1 MIGKLLWSESMKPIK
16 IIGAKQNNLKD
27 ITVEIPKHKLT
38 VFTGRSGSGKSSLVF
53 NTIAAESERL
63 LNETYSTYIQNQL
76 QHYDKPIVDRIEN
89 LPVSMVIGQDRIGGN
104 SRSTV
109 GTISDIYSGVRLL
122 WSRIGT
128 PFVGYSMDF
137 SFNNT
142 NGMCKTCDGLGYI
155 EDIDLNEL
163 LHFDRSLNE
172 DAINF
177 PSFSPDSWRGKR
189 YLYSGLFDNNKKL
202 KDYTKEE
209 LDTFLYQ
216 EPIKLKNPPS
226 NWPKT
231 AKFEG
236 LIYRF
241 RRSFLINDTYE
252 KKKFI
257 KDVNRIVTEQVC
269 PDCHGKRLNDKI
281 LSCKINDLNI
291 AEFCDLTIDDEIQF
305 LKEIKDDKAKYIIEP
320 LVKQLEAL
328 KRIGLGYLTLSRET
342 TTLSG
347 GESQRIKLIRH
358 LNSPL
363 TDLVYIIDEP
373 SVGLHPEDIE
383 NINQIMLSI
392 RDKGNTVLVVE
403 HDPDVIK
410 IADYCVDIG
419 PGSGNHGG
427 EIIFTGKYNAL
438 LKADTPTG
446 QALSRVHQFKPNV
459 RTASDFINIEH
470 ITKNNLKDVSTR
482 IPKGVLTA
490 ITGVA
495 GSGKSTLVQTGLR
508 NRADTIYIDQKPVHA
523 TNRSN
528 LLTYLNLFDDIRN
541 YYSKATGLKKGMF
554 SYNSEGACPNCNG
567 KGVIKTE
574 LAFMS
579 DFVQVCDEC
588 HGDRYRE
595 EVRSAK
601 VNGYS
606 IVDLL
611 NLSVDE
617 AIGVIPIDN
626 VNKVLKSVVRTGLG
640 YMTLG
645 QSLDT
650 LSGGESQRVK
660 LSRYINESVKNHL
673 FIFDEPTTGL
683 HEEDID
689 TLKLVFDYLIDQGN
703 TVIIIEHNLTM
714 MTYADWI
721 VDIGPYAGFA
731 GGKVLYSGLPKGILQ
746 VEGSLTGK
754 HLSRYIK

>member
-1 MIGKLLWSESMKPIK
+1 MKPIK

-27 ITVEIPKHKLT
+27 ISLEIPKHQLT

-76 QHYDKPIVDRIEN
+76 NHYDKPVVDRIEN

-122 WSRIGT
+122 WSRIGQ

-142 NGMCKTCDGLGYI
+142 NGMCKTCDGLGYV

-172 DAINF
+172 DAIKF
-177 PSFSPDSWRGKR
+177 PSFAPDTWRGKR
-189 YLYSGLFDNNKKL
+189 YLNTGLFDNDKKL
-202 KDYTKEE
+202 KDYSKAEM
-209 LDTFLYQ
+209 DTFLYQ

-231 AKFEG
+231 AKYEG

-257 KDVNRIVTEQVC
+257 KDVNRIVTKQVC
-269 PDCHGKRLNDKI
+269 PDCHGQRLNDKI
-281 LSCKINDLNI
+281 LSCKIDGLNI
-291 AEFCDLTIDDEIQF
+291 AEFCNLTVDDEIKF
-305 LKEIKDDKAKYIIEP
+305 LNKINDDKAQYIIEP

-419 PGSGNHGG
+419 PGSGKHGG
-427 EIIFTGKYNAL
+427 EIIFTGKYQEL
-438 LKADTPTG
+438 LKGNSPTG
-446 QALSRVHQFKPNV
+446 KALSQPHVFKKEVRVPNDYI
-459 RTASDFINIEH
+459 ALKN
-470 ITKNNLKDVSTR
+470 ITKNNLKDVSVN
-482 IPKGVLTA
+482 IPKHVLTA
-490 ITGVA
+490 VTGVA
-495 GSGKSTLVQTGLR
+495 GSGKSTLIQTGLR
-508 NRADTIYIDQKPVHA
+508 EREDVVYIDQKPVHA

-528 LLTYLNLFDDIRN
+528 ILTYLDVFDDIRA
-541 YYSKATGLKKGMF
+541 YYSKETGLKKGMF

-579 DFVQVCDEC
+579 DFVQQCEVC
-588 HGDRYRE
+588 HGKRYRP
-595 EVRSAK
+595 EVLEVK
-601 VNGYS
+601 IKGYS
-606 IVDLL
+606 IADMLE
-611 NLSVDE
+611 LSVEE
-617 AIGVIPIDN
+617 AIDFFPIES
-626 VNKVLKSVVRTGLG
+626 VNEVLKSVKRTGLD

-660 LSRYINESVKNHL
+660 LSRYIDEGVKDKI

-683 HEEDID
+683 HEADID
-689 TLKLVFDYLIDQGN
+689 NLKRIFDYLIDEDN
-703 TVIIIEHNLTM
+703 TVIVIEHNLTM

-721 VDIGPYAGFA
+721 IDIGPRAGLG
-731 GGKVLYSGLPKGILQ
+731 GGKVLYSGVPEEIIHKKT
-746 VEGSLTGK
+746 SLTGK
-754 HLSRYIK
+754 HLLRYVDDSN

>member
-1 MIGKLLWSESMKPIK
+1 MKPIK

-27 ITVEIPKHKLT
+27 ISLEVPKHQLT

-76 QHYDKPIVDRIEN
+76 NHYDKPVVDRIEN

-122 WSRIGT
+122 WSRIGQ

-142 NGMCKTCDGLGYI
+142 NGMCKTCDGLGYV

-172 DAINF
+172 DAIKF
-177 PSFSPDSWRGKR
+177 PSFAPDTWRGKR
-189 YLYSGLFDNNKKL
+189 YLNTGLFDNDKKL
-202 KDYTKEE
+202 KDYSKAEM
-209 LDTFLYQ
+209 DTFLYQ

-231 AKFEG
+231 AKYEG

-257 KDVNRIVTEQVC
+257 KDVNRIVTKQVC
-269 PDCHGKRLNDKI
+269 PDCHGQRLNDKI
-281 LSCKINDLNI
+281 LSCKIEGLNI
-291 AEFCDLTIDDEIQF
+291 AEFCDLTVDDEIQF
-305 LKEIKDDKAKYIIEP
+305 LNTINDDKAKYIIEP

-419 PGSGNHGG
+419 PGSGKHGG
-427 EIIFTGKYNAL
+427 EIIFTGKYQEL
-438 LKADTPTG
+438 LKGNSPTG
-446 QALSRVHQFKPNV
+446 KALSQPHVFKKEVRVPNDYI
-459 RTASDFINIEH
+459 ALKN
-470 ITKNNLKDVSTR
+470 ITKNNLKDVSVN
-482 IPKGVLTA
+482 IPKHVLTA
-490 ITGVA
+490 VTGVA
-495 GSGKSTLVQTGLR
+495 GSGKSTLIQTGLR
-508 NRADTIYIDQKPVHA
+508 EREDVVYIDQKPVHA

-528 LLTYLNLFDDIRN
+528 ILTYLDVFDDIRA
-541 YYSKATGLKKGMF
+541 YYSKETGLKKGMF

-579 DFVQVCDEC
+579 DFVQQCEVC
-588 HGDRYRE
+588 HGKRYRP
-595 EVRSAK
+595 EVLEAK
-601 VNGYS
+601 IKGYS
-606 IVDLL
+606 IADMLE
-611 NLSVDE
+611 LSVEE
-617 AIGVIPIDN
+617 AIDFFPIES
-626 VNKVLKSVVRTGLG
+626 VNEVLKSVKRTGLD

-660 LSRYINESVKNHL
+660 LSRYIDEGVKDKI

-683 HEEDID
+683 HEADID
-689 TLKLVFDYLIDQGN
+689 NLKRIFDYLIDEDN
-703 TVIIIEHNLTM
+703 TVIVIEHNLTM

-721 VDIGPYAGFA
+721 IDIGPRAGLG
-731 GGKVLYSGLPKGILQ
+731 GGKVLYSGVPEEIIHKKT
-746 VEGSLTGK
+746 SLTGK
-754 HLSRYIK
+754 HLLRYVDDSN

>member
-1 MIGKLLWSESMKPIK
+1 MKPIK

-27 ITVEIPKHKLT
+27 ISLEIPKHQLT

-76 QHYDKPIVDRIEN
+76 NHYDKPVVDRIEN

-122 WSRIGT
+122 WSRIGQ

-142 NGMCKTCDGLGYI
+142 NGMCKTCDGLGYV

-172 DAINF
+172 DAIKF
-177 PSFSPDSWRGKR
+177 PSFAPNTWRGKR
-189 YLYSGLFDNNKKL
+189 YLNTGLFDNDKKL
-202 KDYTKEE
+202 KDYSKEE
-209 LDTFLYQ
+209 MDTLLYQ

-231 AKFEG
+231 AKYEG

-241 RRSFLINDTYE
+241 RRSFLINDTFE

-257 KDVNRIVTEQVC
+257 KDVNRIVTKQVC
-269 PDCHGKRLNDKI
+269 PDCEGKRLNDKI
-281 LSCKINDLNI
+281 LSCKIDGLNI
-291 AEFCDLTIDDEIQF
+291 AEFCDLTVDDEIKF
-305 LKEIKDDKAKYIIEP
+305 LNKVNDDKAQYIIEP

-373 SVGLHPEDIE
+373 SIGLHPEDIE

-419 PGSGNHGG
+419 PGSGKRGG
-427 EIIFTGKYNAL
+427 EIIFTGKYNEL
-438 LKADTPTG
+438 LKSNSPTG
-446 QALSRVHQFKPNV
+446 KALSQPHAFKEEVRVSNDYIALKN
-459 RTASDFINIEH
+459 
-470 ITKNNLKDVSTR
+470 ITKNNLKDVSVD
-482 IPKGVLTA
+482 IPKHVLTA
-490 ITGVA
+490 VTGVA
-495 GSGKSTLVQTGLR
+495 GSGKSTLIQTGLR
-508 NRADTIYIDQKPVHA
+508 EREDVVYIDQKPVHA

-528 LLTYLNLFDDIRN
+528 LLTYLDVFDDIRA
-541 YYSKATGLKKGMF
+541 YYSKETGLKKGMF

-579 DFVQVCDEC
+579 DFVQQCEVC
-588 HGDRYRE
+588 HGKRYRP
-595 EVRSAK
+595 EVLEAK
-601 VNGYS
+601 VKGYS
-606 IVDLL
+606 IADMLE
-611 NLSVDE
+611 LSVEE
-617 AIGVIPIDN
+617 AIDFFPIES
-626 VNKVLKSVVRTGLG
+626 VNEVLKSVKRTGLD

-660 LSRYINESVKNHL
+660 LSRYINEGVNDKI

-683 HEEDID
+683 HEADID
-689 TLKLVFDYLIDQGN
+689 NLKRIFDYLIDEDN
-703 TVIIIEHNLTM
+703 TVIVIEHNLTM

-721 VDIGPYAGFA
+721 IDIGPRAGLG
-731 GGKVLYSGLPKGILQ
+731 GGKVLYSGVPKEI
-746 VEGSLTGK
+746 VHEETSLTGK
-754 HLSRYIK
+754 HLLRYVDDSN

>member
-1 MIGKLLWSESMKPIK
+1 MKPIK

-27 ITVEIPKHKLT
+27 ISLEVPKHQLT

-76 QHYDKPIVDRIEN
+76 NHYDKPVVDRIEN

-122 WSRIGT
+122 WSRIGQ

-142 NGMCKTCDGLGYI
+142 NGMCKTCDGLGYV

-172 DAINF
+172 DAIKF
-177 PSFSPDSWRGKR
+177 PSFAPDTWRGKR
-189 YLYSGLFDNNKKL
+189 YLNTGLFDNDKKL
-202 KDYTKEE
+202 KDYSKAEM
-209 LDTFLYQ
+209 DTFLYQ

-231 AKFEG
+231 AKYEG

-257 KDVNRIVTEQVC
+257 KDVNRIVTKQVC
-269 PDCHGKRLNDKI
+269 PDCHGQRLNDKI
-281 LSCKINDLNI
+281 LSCKIEGLNI
-291 AEFCDLTIDDEIQF
+291 AEFCDLTVDDEIKF
-305 LKEIKDDKAKYIIEP
+305 LNKINDDKAKYIIEP

-419 PGSGNHGG
+419 PGSGKHGG
-427 EIIFTGKYNAL
+427 EIIFTGKYQEL
-438 LKADTPTG
+438 LKGNSPTG
-446 QALSRVHQFKPNV
+446 KALSQPHVFKKKVRVPNDYI
-459 RTASDFINIEH
+459 ALKN
-470 ITKNNLKDVSTR
+470 ITKNNLKDVSVN
-482 IPKGVLTA
+482 IPKHVLTA
-490 ITGVA
+490 VTGVA
-495 GSGKSTLVQTGLR
+495 GSGKSTLIQTGLR
-508 NRADTIYIDQKPVHA
+508 EREDVVYIDQKPVHA

-528 LLTYLNLFDDIRN
+528 ILTYLDVFDDIRA
-541 YYSKATGLKKGMF
+541 YYSKETGLKKGMF

-579 DFVQVCDEC
+579 DFVQQCEVC
-588 HGDRYRE
+588 HGKRYRP
-595 EVRSAK
+595 EVLEAK
-601 VNGYS
+601 IKGYS
-606 IVDLL
+606 IADMLE
-611 NLSVDE
+611 LSVEE
-617 AIGVIPIDN
+617 AIDFFPIES
-626 VNKVLKSVVRTGLG
+626 VNEVLKSVKRTGLD

-660 LSRYINESVKNHL
+660 LSRYINEGVKNKI

-683 HEEDID
+683 HEADID
-689 TLKLVFDYLIDQGN
+689 NLKRIFDYLIDEDN
-703 TVIIIEHNLTM
+703 TVIVIEHNLTM

-721 VDIGPYAGFA
+721 IDIGPRAGLS
-731 GGKVLYSGLPKGILQ
+731 GGKVLYSGIPEEIIHKKT
-746 VEGSLTGK
+746 SLTGK
-754 HLSRYIK
+754 HLLRYVDDSN

>member
-1 MIGKLLWSESMKPIK
+1 MKPIK

-27 ITVEIPKHKLT
+27 ISLEIPKHQLT

-76 QHYDKPIVDRIEN
+76 NHYDKPVVDRIEN

-122 WSRIGT
+122 WSRIGQ

-142 NGMCKTCDGLGYI
+142 NGMCKTCDGLGYV

-172 DAINF
+172 DAIKF
-177 PSFSPDSWRGKR
+177 PSFAPNTWRGKR
-189 YLYSGLFDNNKKL
+189 YLNTGLFDNDKKL
-202 KDYTKEE
+202 KDYSKEE
-209 LDTFLYQ
+209 MDTLLYQ

-231 AKFEG
+231 AKYEG

-241 RRSFLINDTYE
+241 RRSFLINDTFE

-257 KDVNRIVTEQVC
+257 KDVNRIVTKQVC
-269 PDCHGKRLNDKI
+269 PDCEGKRLNDKI
-281 LSCKINDLNI
+281 LSCKIDGLNI
-291 AEFCDLTIDDEIQF
+291 AEFCDLTVDDEIKF
-305 LKEIKDDKAKYIIEP
+305 LNKVNDDKAQYIIEP

-373 SVGLHPEDIE
+373 SIGLHPEDIE

-419 PGSGNHGG
+419 PGSGKRGG
-427 EIIFTGKYNAL
+427 EIIFTGKYNEL
-438 LKADTPTG
+438 LKSNSPTG
-446 QALSRVHQFKPNV
+446 KALSQPHAFKEEVRVSNDYIALKN
-459 RTASDFINIEH
+459 
-470 ITKNNLKDVSTR
+470 ITKNNLKDVSVN
-482 IPKGVLTA
+482 IPEHVLTA
-490 ITGVA
+490 VTGVA
-495 GSGKSTLVQTGLR
+495 GSGKSTLIQTGLR
-508 NRADTIYIDQKPVHA
+508 EREDVVYIDQKPVHA

-528 LLTYLNLFDDIRN
+528 LLTYLDIFDDIRG
-541 YYSKATGLKKGMF
+541 YYSKETGLKKGMF

-579 DFVQVCDEC
+579 DFVQQCEVC
-588 HGDRYRE
+588 HGKRYRP
-595 EVRSAK
+595 EVLEAK
-601 VNGYS
+601 VKGYS
-606 IVDLL
+606 IADMLE
-611 NLSVDE
+611 LSVEE
-617 AIGVIPIDN
+617 AIDFFQIDN
-626 VNKVLKSVVRTGLG
+626 VNQVLKSVKRTGLD

-660 LSRYINESVKNHL
+660 LSRYINEGVKDKI

-683 HEEDID
+683 HEADID
-689 TLKLVFDYLIDQGN
+689 NLKRIFDYLIDEDN
-703 TVIIIEHNLTM
+703 TVIVIEHNLTM

-721 VDIGPYAGFA
+721 IDIGPRAGLG
-731 GGKVLYSGLPKGILQ
+731 GGKVLYSGVPKEI
-746 VEGSLTGK
+746 VHEETSLTGK
-754 HLSRYIK
+754 HLLKYIDDSN

>member
-1 MIGKLLWSESMKPIK
+1 MKPIK

-27 ITVEIPKHKLT
+27 ITLEIPKHKLT

-76 QHYDKPIVDRIEN
+76 QHYDKPVVDRIEN
-89 LPVSMVIGQDRIGGN
+89 LPVSMVISQDQMGGN

-109 GTISDIYSGVRLL
+109 GTISDIYSTVRLL

-142 NGMCKTCDGLGYI
+142 NGMCPRCEGLGYV

-163 LHFDRSLNE
+163 LHYDRSLNE

-177 PSFSPDSWRGKR
+177 PSFAPTSWRGKR
-189 YLYSGLFDNNKKL
+189 YVYSGLFDNDKKL
-202 KDYTKEE
+202 KDFTKEE
-209 LDTFLYQ
+209 MDTFLYQ
-216 EPIKLKNPPS
+216 EPKKLKNPPK

-269 PDCHGKRLNDKI
+269 PKCHGARLNDKI
-281 LSCKINDLNI
+281 LSCKINGTNI
-291 AEFCDLTIDDEIQF
+291 AQFCDMTITDEIEFLAQLDDE
-305 LKEIKDDKAKYIIEP
+305 KAQYIITP
-320 LVKQLEAL
+320 LIEQLKAL

-392 RDKGNTVLVVE
+392 RDKGNTVLIVE
-403 HDPDVIK
+403 HDPDIIK

-419 PGSGNHGG
+419 PGSGKHGG
-427 EIIFTGKYNAL
+427 NVTFTGSYNDL
-438 LKADTPTG
+438 LTSNTSTG
-446 QALSRVHQFKPNV
+446 KVLSQSHKFK
-459 RTASDFINIEH
+459 SDIRKSKSFIQLKN
-470 ITKNNLKDVSTR
+470 ITKNNLNNVSVD
-482 IPKGVLTA
+482 IPENVMTV

-495 GSGKSTLVQTGLR
+495 GSGKSTLVHTGFK
-508 NRADTIYIDQKPVHA
+508 DSEDVIYINQKPIHA

-528 LLTYLNLFDDIRN
+528 LLTYLDVFDDIRT
-541 YYSKATGLKKGMF
+541 YYSKETGLPKGMF
-554 SYNSEGACPNCNG
+554 SYNSDGACPNCHG

-579 DFVQVCDEC
+579 DFVQTCEVCN
-588 HGDRYRE
+588 GKRYRK
-595 EVRSAK
+595 EVLDAT

-606 IVDLL
+606 IADIL
-611 NLSVDE
+611 NLSVEE
-617 AIGVIPIDN
+617 ALDFFPIKRVNN
-626 VNKVLKSVVRTGLG
+626 VLTSVKHTGLN

-660 LSRYINESVKNHL
+660 LSQYINETVTNKI

-683 HEEDID
+683 HEDDIE
-689 TLKLVFDYLIDQGN
+689 TLKEIFDYLIEKGN

-721 VDIGPYAGFA
+721 VDIGPHAGLA
-731 GGKVLYSGLPKGILQ
+731 GGKVLYSGEPAGIMDIN
-746 VEGSLTGK
+746 ESLTGK
-754 HLSRYIK
+754 HLQRYTK

>member
-1 MIGKLLWSESMKPIK
+1 MKPIK

-27 ITVEIPKHKLT
+27 ISLEVPKHQLT

-76 QHYDKPIVDRIEN
+76 NHYDKPVVDRIEN

-122 WSRIGT
+122 WSRIGQ

-142 NGMCKTCDGLGYI
+142 NGMCKTCDGLGYV

-172 DAINF
+172 DAIKF
-177 PSFSPDSWRGKR
+177 PSFAPDTWRGKR
-189 YLYSGLFDNNKKL
+189 YLNTGLFDNDKKL
-202 KDYTKEE
+202 KDYSKAEM
-209 LDTFLYQ
+209 DTFLYQ

-231 AKFEG
+231 AKYEG

-257 KDVNRIVTEQVC
+257 KDVNRIVTKQVC
-269 PDCHGKRLNDKI
+269 PDCHGQRLNDKI
-281 LSCKINDLNI
+281 LSCKIEGLNI
-291 AEFCDLTIDDEIQF
+291 AEFCDLTVDDEIKF
-305 LKEIKDDKAKYIIEP
+305 LNKINDDKAQYIIEP

-419 PGSGNHGG
+419 PGSGKHGG
-427 EIIFTGKYNAL
+427 EIIFTGKYQEL
-438 LKADTPTG
+438 LKGNSPTG
-446 QALSRVHQFKPNV
+446 KALSQPHVFKKEVRVPNDYI
-459 RTASDFINIEH
+459 ALKN
-470 ITKNNLKDVSTR
+470 ITKNNLKDVSVN
-482 IPKGVLTA
+482 IPKHVLTA
-490 ITGVA
+490 VTGVA
-495 GSGKSTLVQTGLR
+495 GSGKSTLIQTGLR
-508 NRADTIYIDQKPVHA
+508 EREDVVYIDQKPVHA

-528 LLTYLNLFDDIRN
+528 ILTYLDVFDDIRA
-541 YYSKATGLKKGMF
+541 YYSKETGLKKGMF

-579 DFVQVCDEC
+579 DFVQQCEVC
-588 HGDRYRE
+588 HGKRYRP
-595 EVRSAK
+595 EVLEAK
-601 VNGYS
+601 IKGYS
-606 IVDLL
+606 IADMLE
-611 NLSVDE
+611 LSVEE
-617 AIGVIPIDN
+617 AIDFFPIES
-626 VNKVLKSVVRTGLG
+626 VNEVLKSVKRTGLD

-660 LSRYINESVKNHL
+660 LSRYIDEGVKDKI

-683 HEEDID
+683 HEADID
-689 TLKLVFDYLIDQGN
+689 NLKRIFDYLIDEDN
-703 TVIIIEHNLTM
+703 TVIVIEHNLTM

-721 VDIGPYAGFA
+721 IDIGPRAGLG
-731 GGKVLYSGLPKGILQ
+731 GGKVLYSGVPEEIIHKKT
-746 VEGSLTGK
+746 SLTGK
-754 HLSRYIK
+754 HLLRYVDDSN

>member
-1 MIGKLLWSESMKPIK
+1 MKPIK

-27 ITVEIPKHKLT
+27 ISLEVPKHQLT

-76 QHYDKPIVDRIEN
+76 NHYDKPVVDRIEN

-122 WSRIGT
+122 WSRIGQ

-142 NGMCKTCDGLGYI
+142 NGMCKTCDGLGYV

-172 DAINF
+172 DAIKF
-177 PSFSPDSWRGKR
+177 PSFAPDTWRGKR
-189 YLYSGLFDNNKKL
+189 YLNTGLFDNDKKL
-202 KDYTKEE
+202 KDYSKAEM
-209 LDTFLYQ
+209 DTFLYQ

-231 AKFEG
+231 AKYEG

-257 KDVNRIVTEQVC
+257 KDVNRIVTKQVC
-269 PDCHGKRLNDKI
+269 PDCHGQRLNDKI
-281 LSCKINDLNI
+281 LSCKIEGLNI
-291 AEFCDLTIDDEIQF
+291 AEFCDLTVDDEIKF
-305 LKEIKDDKAKYIIEP
+305 LNKINDDKAKYIIEP

-419 PGSGNHGG
+419 PGSGKHGG
-427 EIIFTGKYNAL
+427 EIIFTGKYQEL
-438 LKADTPTG
+438 LKGNSPTG
-446 QALSRVHQFKPNV
+446 KALSQPHVFKKEVRVPNDYI
-459 RTASDFINIEH
+459 ALKN
-470 ITKNNLKDVSTR
+470 ITKNNLKDVSVN
-482 IPKGVLTA
+482 IPKHVLTA
-490 ITGVA
+490 VTGVA
-495 GSGKSTLVQTGLR
+495 GSGKSTLIQTGLR
-508 NRADTIYIDQKPVHA
+508 EREDVVYIDQKPVHA

-528 LLTYLNLFDDIRN
+528 ILTYLDVFDDIRA
-541 YYSKATGLKKGMF
+541 YYSKETGLKKGMF

-579 DFVQVCDEC
+579 DFVQQCEVC
-588 HGDRYRE
+588 HGKRYRP
-595 EVRSAK
+595 EVLEAK
-601 VNGYS
+601 IKGYS
-606 IVDLL
+606 IADMLE
-611 NLSVDE
+611 LSVEE
-617 AIGVIPIDN
+617 AIDFFPIES
-626 VNKVLKSVVRTGLG
+626 VNEVLKSVKRTGLD

-660 LSRYINESVKNHL
+660 LSRYIDEGVKDKI

-683 HEEDID
+683 HEADID
-689 TLKLVFDYLIDQGN
+689 NLKRIFDYLIDEDN
-703 TVIIIEHNLTM
+703 TVIVIEHNLTM

-721 VDIGPYAGFA
+721 IDIGPHAGLD
-731 GGKVLYSGLPKGILQ
+731 GGKVLYSGVPEEIIHKKT
-746 VEGSLTGK
+746 SLTGK
-754 HLSRYIK
+754 HLLRYVDDSN

>member
-1 MIGKLLWSESMKPIK
+1 MKPIK

-27 ITVEIPKHKLT
+27 ISLEIPKHQLT

-76 QHYDKPIVDRIEN
+76 NHYDKPVVDRIEN

-122 WSRIGT
+122 WSRIGQ

-142 NGMCKTCDGLGYI
+142 NGMCKTCDGLGYV

-172 DAINF
+172 DAIKF
-177 PSFSPDSWRGKR
+177 PSFAPDTWRGKR
-189 YLYSGLFDNNKKL
+189 YLNTGLFDNDKKL
-202 KDYTKEE
+202 KDYSKAEM
-209 LDTFLYQ
+209 DTFLYQ

-231 AKFEG
+231 AKYEG

-257 KDVNRIVTEQVC
+257 KDVNRIVTKQVC
-269 PDCHGKRLNDKI
+269 PDCHGQRLNDKI
-281 LSCKINDLNI
+281 LSCKIEGLNI
-291 AEFCDLTIDDEIQF
+291 AEFCDLTVDDEIKF
-305 LKEIKDDKAKYIIEP
+305 LNKINDDKAQYIIEP

-419 PGSGNHGG
+419 PGSGKHGG
-427 EIIFTGKYNAL
+427 EIIFTGKYQEL
-438 LKADTPTG
+438 LKGNSPTG
-446 QALSRVHQFKPNV
+446 KALSQPHVFKKEVRVPNDYI
-459 RTASDFINIEH
+459 ALKN
-470 ITKNNLKDVSTR
+470 ITKNNLKDVSVN
-482 IPKGVLTA
+482 IPKHVLTA
-490 ITGVA
+490 VTGVA
-495 GSGKSTLVQTGLR
+495 GSGKSTLIQTGLR
-508 NRADTIYIDQKPVHA
+508 EREDVVYIDQKPVHA

-528 LLTYLNLFDDIRN
+528 ILTYLDVFDDIRA
-541 YYSKATGLKKGMF
+541 YYSKETGLKKGMF
-554 SYNSEGACPNCNG
+554 TYNSEGACPNCNG

-579 DFVQVCDEC
+579 DFVQQCEVC
-588 HGDRYRE
+588 HGKRYRP
-595 EVRSAK
+595 EVLEAK
-601 VNGYS
+601 IKGYS
-606 IVDLL
+606 IADMLE
-611 NLSVDE
+611 LSVEE
-617 AIGVIPIDN
+617 AIDFFPIES
-626 VNKVLKSVVRTGLG
+626 VNEVLKSVKRTGLD

-660 LSRYINESVKNHL
+660 LSRYIDEGVKDKI

-683 HEEDID
+683 HEADID
-689 TLKLVFDYLIDQGN
+689 NLKRIFDYLIDEDN
-703 TVIIIEHNLTM
+703 TVIVIEHNLTM

-721 VDIGPYAGFA
+721 IDIGPRAGLG
-731 GGKVLYSGLPKGILQ
+731 GGKVLYSGVPEEIIHKKT
-746 VEGSLTGK
+746 SLTGK
-754 HLSRYIK
+754 HLLRYVDDSN

>member
-1 MIGKLLWSESMKPIK
+1 MKPIK

-27 ITVEIPKHKLT
+27 ISLEVPKHQLT

-76 QHYDKPIVDRIEN
+76 NHYDKPVVDRIEN

-122 WSRIGT
+122 WSRIGQ

-142 NGMCKTCDGLGYI
+142 NGMCKSCDGLGYV

-172 DAINF
+172 DAIKF
-177 PSFSPDSWRGKR
+177 PSFAPDTWRGKR
-189 YLYSGLFDNNKKL
+189 YLNTGLFDNDKKL
-202 KDYTKEE
+202 KDYSKAEM
-209 LDTFLYQ
+209 DTFLYQ

-231 AKFEG
+231 AKYEG

-257 KDVNRIVTEQVC
+257 KDVNRIVTKQVC
-269 PDCHGKRLNDKI
+269 PDCHGQRLNDKI
-281 LSCKINDLNI
+281 LSCKIEGLNI
-291 AEFCDLTIDDEIQF
+291 AEFCDLTVDDEIKF
-305 LKEIKDDKAKYIIEP
+305 LNKINDDKAKYIIEP

-419 PGSGNHGG
+419 PGSGKHGG
-427 EIIFTGKYNAL
+427 EIIFTGKYQEL
-438 LKADTPTG
+438 LKGNSPTG
-446 QALSRVHQFKPNV
+446 KALSQPHVFKKEVRVPNDYI
-459 RTASDFINIEH
+459 ALKN
-470 ITKNNLKDVSTR
+470 ITKNNLKDVSVN
-482 IPKGVLTA
+482 IPKHVLTA
-490 ITGVA
+490 VTGVA
-495 GSGKSTLVQTGLR
+495 GSGKSTLIQTGLHER
-508 NRADTIYIDQKPVHA
+508 EDVVYIDQKPVHA

-528 LLTYLNLFDDIRN
+528 ILTYLDVFDDIRA
-541 YYSKATGLKKGMF
+541 YYSKETGLKKGMF

-579 DFVQVCDEC
+579 DFVQQCEVC
-588 HGDRYRE
+588 HGKRYRP
-595 EVRSAK
+595 EVLEAK
-601 VNGYS
+601 IKGYS
-606 IVDLL
+606 IADILE
-611 NLSVDE
+611 LSVEE
-617 AIGVIPIDN
+617 AIDFFPIES
-626 VNKVLKSVVRTGLG
+626 VNEVLKSVKRTGLD

-660 LSRYINESVKNHL
+660 LSRYIDEGVKDKI

-683 HEEDID
+683 HEADID
-689 TLKLVFDYLIDQGN
+689 NLKRIFDYLIDEDN
-703 TVIIIEHNLTM
+703 TVIVIEHNLTM

-721 VDIGPYAGFA
+721 IDIGPRAGLG
-731 GGKVLYSGLPKGILQ
+731 GGKVLYSGVPEEIIHKKT
-746 VEGSLTGK
+746 SLTGK
-754 HLSRYIK
+754 HLLRYVDDSN

>member
-1 MIGKLLWSESMKPIK
+1 MKPIK

-27 ITVEIPKHKLT
+27 ISLEVPKHQLT

-76 QHYDKPIVDRIEN
+76 NHYDKPVVDRIEN

-122 WSRIGT
+122 WSRIGQ

-142 NGMCKTCDGLGYI
+142 NGMCKTCDGLGYV

-172 DAINF
+172 DAIKF
-177 PSFSPDSWRGKR
+177 PSFAPDTWRGKR
-189 YLYSGLFDNNKKL
+189 YLNTGLFDNDKKL
-202 KDYTKEE
+202 KDYSKAEM
-209 LDTFLYQ
+209 DTFLYQ

-231 AKFEG
+231 AKYEG

-257 KDVNRIVTEQVC
+257 KDVNRIVTKQVC
-269 PDCHGKRLNDKI
+269 PDCHGQRLNDKI
-281 LSCKINDLNI
+281 LSCKIEGLNI
-291 AEFCDLTIDDEIQF
+291 AEFCDLTVDDEIKF
-305 LKEIKDDKAKYIIEP
+305 LNKINDDKAKYIIEP

-419 PGSGNHGG
+419 PGSGKHGG
-427 EIIFTGKYNAL
+427 EIIFTGKYQEL
-438 LKADTPTG
+438 LKGNSPTG
-446 QALSRVHQFKPNV
+446 KALSQPYVFKKEVRVPNDYI
-459 RTASDFINIEH
+459 ALKN
-470 ITKNNLKDVSTR
+470 ITKNNLKDVSVN
-482 IPKGVLTA
+482 IPKHVLTA
-490 ITGVA
+490 VTGVA
-495 GSGKSTLVQTGLR
+495 GSGKSTLIQTGLR
-508 NRADTIYIDQKPVHA
+508 EREDVVYIDQKPVHA

-528 LLTYLNLFDDIRN
+528 ILTYLDVFDDIRA
-541 YYSKATGLKKGMF
+541 YYSKETGLKKGMF

-579 DFVQVCDEC
+579 DFVQQCEVC
-588 HGDRYRE
+588 HGKRYRP
-595 EVRSAK
+595 EVLEAK
-601 VNGYS
+601 IKGYS
-606 IVDLL
+606 IADMLE
-611 NLSVDE
+611 LSVEE
-617 AIGVIPIDN
+617 AIDFFPIES
-626 VNKVLKSVVRTGLG
+626 VNEVLKSVKRTGLD

-660 LSRYINESVKNHL
+660 LSRYIDEGVKDKI

-683 HEEDID
+683 HEADID
-689 TLKLVFDYLIDQGN
+689 NLKRIFDYLIDEDN
-703 TVIIIEHNLTM
+703 TVIVIEHNLTM

-721 VDIGPYAGFA
+721 IDIGPRAGLG
-731 GGKVLYSGLPKGILQ
+731 GGKVLYSGVPEEIIHKKT
-746 VEGSLTGK
+746 SLTGK
-754 HLSRYIK
+754 HLLRYVDDSN

>member
-1 MIGKLLWSESMKPIK
+1 MKPIK

-27 ITVEIPKHKLT
+27 ISLEIPKHKLT

-76 QHYDKPIVDRIEN
+76 NHYDKPVVDRIEN

-122 WSRIGT
+122 WSRIGQ

-142 NGMCKTCDGLGYI
+142 NGMCKTCDGLGYV

-172 DAINF
+172 DAIKF
-177 PSFSPDSWRGKR
+177 PSFGPNTWRGRR
-189 YLYSGLFDNNKKL
+189 YLNTGLFDNDKKL
-202 KDYTKEE
+202 KDYSKEE
-209 LDTFLYQ
+209 MDTFLYQ

-231 AKFEG
+231 AKYEG

-257 KDVNRIVTEQVC
+257 KDVNRIVTKQVC
-269 PDCHGKRLNDKI
+269 PDCKGKRLNDKI
-281 LSCKINDLNI
+281 LSCKINGLNI
-291 AEFCDLTIDDEIQF
+291 ADFCELTINDEIKF
-305 LKEIKDDKAKYIIEP
+305 LNNIVDHKAQYIIEP

-328 KRIGLGYLTLSRET
+328 KRVGLGYLTLSRET

-419 PGSGNHGG
+419 PGSGKHGG
-427 EIIFTGKYNAL
+427 EVIFTGKYNEL
-438 LKADTPTG
+438 LKGSSPTG
-446 QALSRVHQFKPNV
+446 KALSQPHAFKSEVRVSNENLALKN
-459 RTASDFINIEH
+459 
-470 ITKNNLKDVSTR
+470 ITKNNLKDVSVN
-482 IPKGVLTA
+482 IPKHVLTVV
-490 ITGVA
+490 TGVA
-495 GSGKSTLVQTGLR
+495 GSGKSTLIQTGLR
-508 NRADTIYIDQKPVHA
+508 EREDVIYIDQKPVNA

-528 LLTYLNLFDDIRN
+528 LLTYLNVFDDIRS
-541 YYSKATGLKKGMF
+541 YYSKETGLNKGMF

-579 DFVQVCDEC
+579 DFVQQCEVC
-588 HGDRYRE
+588 HGKRYRP
-595 EVRSAK
+595 EVLDAK
-601 VNGYS
+601 VKGYS
-606 IVDLL
+606 IADMLE
-611 NLSVDE
+611 LSVEE
-617 AIGVIPIDN
+617 AIDFFPIAS
-626 VNKVLKSVVRTGLG
+626 VNQVLNSVKRTGLD

-660 LSRYINESVKNHL
+660 LSRYINEGVEDKI

-683 HEEDID
+683 HEADID
-689 TLKLVFDYLIDQGN
+689 NLKSIFDYLIDENN
-703 TVIIIEHNLTM
+703 TVIVIEHNLTM
-714 MTYADWI
+714 MTYADWMI
-721 VDIGPYAGFA
+721 DIGPRAGLD
-731 GGKVLYSGLPKGILQ
+731 GGKVLYSGVPSEIVYEEK
-746 VEGSLTGK
+746 SLTGK
-754 HLSRYIK
+754 HLMRFVNQNN

>member
-1 MIGKLLWSESMKPIK
+1 MKPIK

-27 ITVEIPKHKLT
+27 ISLEIPKHQLT

-53 NTIAAESERL
+53 NTIATESERL

-76 QHYDKPIVDRIEN
+76 NHYDKPVVDRIEN

-122 WSRIGT
+122 WSRIGQ

-142 NGMCKTCDGLGYI
+142 NGMCKTCDGLGYV

-172 DAINF
+172 DAIKF
-177 PSFSPDSWRGKR
+177 PSFAPNTWRGKR
-189 YLYSGLFDNNKKL
+189 YLNTGLFDNDKKL
-202 KDYTKEE
+202 KDYSKEE
-209 LDTFLYQ
+209 MDTLLYQ

-231 AKFEG
+231 AKYEG

-257 KDVNRIVTEQVC
+257 KDVNRIVTKQVC
-269 PDCHGKRLNDKI
+269 PDCHGQRLNDKI
-281 LSCKINDLNI
+281 LSCKIEGLNI
-291 AEFCDLTIDDEIQF
+291 AEFCDLTVDDEIKF
-305 LKEIKDDKAKYIIEP
+305 LNKVNDDKAQYIIEP

-419 PGSGNHGG
+419 PGSGKHGG
-427 EIIFTGKYNAL
+427 EIIFTGKYNEL
-438 LKADTPTG
+438 LKSNSPTG
-446 QALSRVHQFKPNV
+446 KALSQPHAFKEEVRVSNDYIALKN
-459 RTASDFINIEH
+459 
-470 ITKNNLKDVSTR
+470 ITKNNLKDVSVN
-482 IPKGVLTA
+482 IPEHVLTA
-490 ITGVA
+490 VTGVA
-495 GSGKSTLVQTGLR
+495 GSGKSTLIQTGLR
-508 NRADTIYIDQKPVHA
+508 EREDVVYIDQKPVHA

-528 LLTYLNLFDDIRN
+528 LLTYLDVFDDIRA
-541 YYSKATGLKKGMF
+541 YYSKETGLKKGMF

-579 DFVQVCDEC
+579 DFVQQCEVC
-588 HGDRYRE
+588 HGKRYRP
-595 EVRSAK
+595 EVLEAK
-601 VNGYS
+601 IKGYS
-606 IVDLL
+606 IADMLE
-611 NLSVDE
+611 LSVEE
-617 AIGVIPIDN
+617 AIDFFPIES
-626 VNKVLKSVVRTGLG
+626 VNEVLKSVKRTGLD

-660 LSRYINESVKNHL
+660 LSRYINEGVKDKI

-683 HEEDID
+683 HEADID
-689 TLKLVFDYLIDQGN
+689 NLKRIFDYLIDEDN
-703 TVIIIEHNLTM
+703 TVIVIEHNLTM

-721 VDIGPYAGFA
+721 IDIGPRAGLG
-731 GGKVLYSGLPKGILQ
+731 GGKVLYSGVPKEIIH
-746 VEGSLTGK
+746 EKTSLTGK
-754 HLSRYIK
+754 HLLRYVDDSN

>member
-1 MIGKLLWSESMKPIK
+1 MKPIK

-27 ITVEIPKHKLT
+27 ISLEIPKHQLT

-76 QHYDKPIVDRIEN
+76 NHYDKPVVDRIEN

-122 WSRIGT
+122 WSRIGQ

-142 NGMCKTCDGLGYI
+142 NGMCKTCDGLGYV

-172 DAINF
+172 DAIKF
-177 PSFSPDSWRGKR
+177 PSFAPNTWRGKR
-189 YLYSGLFDNNKKL
+189 YLNTGLFDNDKKL
-202 KDYTKEE
+202 KDYSKEE
-209 LDTFLYQ
+209 MDTLLYQ

-231 AKFEG
+231 AKYEG

-241 RRSFLINDTYE
+241 RRSFLINDTFE

-257 KDVNRIVTEQVC
+257 KDVNRIVTKQVC
-269 PDCHGKRLNDKI
+269 PDCEGKRLNDKI
-281 LSCKINDLNI
+281 LSCKIDGLNI
-291 AEFCDLTIDDEIQF
+291 AEFCDLTVDDEIKF
-305 LKEIKDDKAKYIIEP
+305 LNKINDDKAQYIIEP

-373 SVGLHPEDIE
+373 SIGLHPEDIE

-419 PGSGNHGG
+419 PGSGKRGG
-427 EIIFTGKYNAL
+427 EIIFTGKYNEL
-438 LKADTPTG
+438 LKSNSPTG
-446 QALSRVHQFKPNV
+446 KALSQPHAFKEEVRVSNDYIALKN
-459 RTASDFINIEH
+459 
-470 ITKNNLKDVSTR
+470 ITKNNLKDVSVN
-482 IPKGVLTA
+482 IPEHVLTA
-490 ITGVA
+490 VTGVA
-495 GSGKSTLVQTGLR
+495 GSGKSTLIQTGLR
-508 NRADTIYIDQKPVHA
+508 EREDVVYIDQKPVHA

-528 LLTYLNLFDDIRN
+528 LLTYLDIFDDIRG
-541 YYSKATGLKKGMF
+541 YYSKETGLKKGMF

-579 DFVQVCDEC
+579 DFVQQCEVC
-588 HGDRYRE
+588 HGKRYRP
-595 EVRSAK
+595 EVLEAK
-601 VNGYS
+601 VKGYS
-606 IVDLL
+606 IADMLE
-611 NLSVDE
+611 LSVEE
-617 AIGVIPIDN
+617 AIDFFQIDN
-626 VNKVLKSVVRTGLG
+626 VNQVLKSVKRTGLD

-660 LSRYINESVKNHL
+660 LSRYINEGVKDKI

-683 HEEDID
+683 HEADID
-689 TLKLVFDYLIDQGN
+689 NLKRIFDYLIDEDN
-703 TVIIIEHNLTM
+703 TVIVIEHNLTM

-721 VDIGPYAGFA
+721 IDIGPRAGLG
-731 GGKVLYSGLPKGILQ
+731 GGKVLYSGVPKEI
-746 VEGSLTGK
+746 VHEETSLTGK
-754 HLSRYIK
+754 HLLKYIDDSN

>member
-1 MIGKLLWSESMKPIK
+1 MKPIK

-27 ITVEIPKHKLT
+27 ISLEVPKHQLT

-76 QHYDKPIVDRIEN
+76 NHYDKPVVDRIEN

-122 WSRIGT
+122 WSRIGQ

-142 NGMCKTCDGLGYI
+142 NGMCKTCDGLGYV

-172 DAINF
+172 DAIKF
-177 PSFSPDSWRGKR
+177 PSFAPDTWRGKR
-189 YLYSGLFDNNKKL
+189 YLNTGLFDNDKKL
-202 KDYTKEE
+202 KDYSKAEM
-209 LDTFLYQ
+209 DTFLYQ

-231 AKFEG
+231 AKYEG

-257 KDVNRIVTEQVC
+257 KDVNRIVTKQVC
-269 PDCHGKRLNDKI
+269 PDCHGQRLNDKI
-281 LSCKINDLNI
+281 LSCKIEGLNI
-291 AEFCDLTIDDEIQF
+291 AEFCDLTVDDEIKF
-305 LKEIKDDKAKYIIEP
+305 LNKINDDKAKYIIEP

-419 PGSGNHGG
+419 PGSGKHGG
-427 EIIFTGKYNAL
+427 EIIFTGKYQEL
-438 LKADTPTG
+438 LKGNSPTG
-446 QALSRVHQFKPNV
+446 KALSQPHVFKKEVRVPNDYI
-459 RTASDFINIEH
+459 ALKN
-470 ITKNNLKDVSTR
+470 ITKNNLKDVSVN
-482 IPKGVLTA
+482 IPKHVLTA
-490 ITGVA
+490 VTGVA
-495 GSGKSTLVQTGLR
+495 GSGKSTLIQTGLR
-508 NRADTIYIDQKPVHA
+508 EREDVVYIDQKPVHA

-528 LLTYLNLFDDIRN
+528 ILTYLDVFDDIRA
-541 YYSKATGLKKGMF
+541 YYSKETGLKKGMF

-579 DFVQVCDEC
+579 DFVQQCEVC
-588 HGDRYRE
+588 HGKRYRP
-595 EVRSAK
+595 EVLEAK
-601 VNGYS
+601 IKGYS
-606 IVDLL
+606 IADMLE
-611 NLSVDE
+611 LSVEE
-617 AIGVIPIDN
+617 AIDFFPIES
-626 VNKVLKSVVRTGLG
+626 VNEVLKSVKRTGLD

-660 LSRYINESVKNHL
+660 LSRYIDEGVKDKI

-683 HEEDID
+683 HEADID
-689 TLKLVFDYLIDQGN
+689 NLKRIFDYLIDEDN
-703 TVIIIEHNLTM
+703 TVIVIEHNLTM

-721 VDIGPYAGFA
+721 IDIGPRAGLS
-731 GGKVLYSGLPKGILQ
+731 GGKVLYSGVPEEIIHKKT
-746 VEGSLTGK
+746 SLTGK
-754 HLSRYIK
+754 HLLRYVDDSN

>member
-1 MIGKLLWSESMKPIK
+1 MKPIK

-27 ITVEIPKHKLT
+27 ISLEVPKHQLT

-76 QHYDKPIVDRIEN
+76 NHYDKPVVDRIEN

-122 WSRIGT
+122 WSRIGQ

-142 NGMCKTCDGLGYI
+142 NGMCKTCDGLGYV

-172 DAINF
+172 DAIKF
-177 PSFSPDSWRGKR
+177 PSFAPDTWRGKR
-189 YLYSGLFDNNKKL
+189 YLNTGLFDNDKKL
-202 KDYTKEE
+202 KDYSKAEM
-209 LDTFLYQ
+209 DTFLYQ

-231 AKFEG
+231 AKYEG

-257 KDVNRIVTEQVC
+257 KDVNRIVTKQVC
-269 PDCHGKRLNDKI
+269 PDCHGQRLNDKI
-281 LSCKINDLNI
+281 LSCKIEGLNI
-291 AEFCDLTIDDEIQF
+291 AEFCDLTVDDEIKF
-305 LKEIKDDKAKYIIEP
+305 LNKINDDKAKYIIEP
-320 LVKQLEAL
+320 LVKQLKAL

-419 PGSGNHGG
+419 PGSGKHGG
-427 EIIFTGKYNAL
+427 EIIFTGKYQEL
-438 LKADTPTG
+438 LKGNSPTG
-446 QALSRVHQFKPNV
+446 KALSQPHVFKKKVRVPNDYI
-459 RTASDFINIEH
+459 ALKN
-470 ITKNNLKDVSTR
+470 ITKNNLKDVSVN
-482 IPKGVLTA
+482 IPKHVLTA
-490 ITGVA
+490 VTGVA
-495 GSGKSTLVQTGLR
+495 GSGKSTLIQTGLR
-508 NRADTIYIDQKPVHA
+508 EREDVVYIDQKPVHA

-528 LLTYLNLFDDIRN
+528 ILTYLDVFDDIRA
-541 YYSKATGLKKGMF
+541 YYSKETGLKKGMF

-579 DFVQVCDEC
+579 DFVQQCEVC
-588 HGDRYRE
+588 HGKRYRP
-595 EVRSAK
+595 EVLEAK
-601 VNGYS
+601 IKGYS
-606 IVDLL
+606 IADMLE
-611 NLSVDE
+611 LSVEE
-617 AIGVIPIDN
+617 AIDFFPIES
-626 VNKVLKSVVRTGLG
+626 VNEVLKSVKRTGLD

-660 LSRYINESVKNHL
+660 LSRYINEGVKNKI

-683 HEEDID
+683 HEADID
-689 TLKLVFDYLIDQGN
+689 NLKRIFDYLIDEDN
-703 TVIIIEHNLTM
+703 TVIVIEHNLTM

-721 VDIGPYAGFA
+721 IDIGPRAGLS
-731 GGKVLYSGLPKGILQ
+731 GGKVLYSGIPEEIIHKKT
-746 VEGSLTGK
+746 SLTGK
-754 HLSRYIK
+754 HLLRYVDDSN

>member
-1 MIGKLLWSESMKPIK
+1 MKPIK

-27 ITVEIPKHKLT
+27 ISLEIPKHQLT

-76 QHYDKPIVDRIEN
+76 NHYDKPVVDRIEN

-104 SRSTV
+104 SRSTL

-122 WSRIGT
+122 WSRIGQ

-142 NGMCKTCDGLGYI
+142 NGMCKTCDGLGYV

-172 DAINF
+172 DAIKF
-177 PSFSPDSWRGKR
+177 PSFAPNTWRGKR
-189 YLYSGLFDNNKKL
+189 YLNTGLFDNDKKL
-202 KDYTKEE
+202 KDYSKEE
-209 LDTFLYQ
+209 MDTLLYQ

-231 AKFEG
+231 AKYEG

-241 RRSFLINDTYE
+241 RRSFLINDTFE

-257 KDVNRIVTEQVC
+257 KDVNRIVTKQVC
-269 PDCHGKRLNDKI
+269 PDCEGKRLNDKI
-281 LSCKINDLNI
+281 LSCKIDGLNI
-291 AEFCDLTIDDEIQF
+291 AEFCDLTVDDEIKF
-305 LKEIKDDKAKYIIEP
+305 LNKINDDKAQYIIEP

-373 SVGLHPEDIE
+373 SIGLHPEDIE

-419 PGSGNHGG
+419 PGSGKRGG
-427 EIIFTGKYNAL
+427 EIIFTGKYNEL
-438 LKADTPTG
+438 LKSNSPTG
-446 QALSRVHQFKPNV
+446 KALSQPHAFKEEVRVSNDYIALKN
-459 RTASDFINIEH
+459 
-470 ITKNNLKDVSTR
+470 ITKNNLKDISVN
-482 IPKGVLTA
+482 IPEHVLTA
-490 ITGVA
+490 VTGVA
-495 GSGKSTLVQTGLR
+495 GSGKSTLIQTGLR
-508 NRADTIYIDQKPVHA
+508 EREDVVYIDQKPVHA

-528 LLTYLNLFDDIRN
+528 LLTYLDIFDDIRG
-541 YYSKATGLKKGMF
+541 YYSKETGLKKGMF

-579 DFVQVCDEC
+579 DFVQQCEVC
-588 HGDRYRE
+588 HGKRYRP
-595 EVRSAK
+595 EVLEAK
-601 VNGYS
+601 VKGYS
-606 IVDLL
+606 IADMLE
-611 NLSVDE
+611 LSVEE
-617 AIGVIPIDN
+617 AIDFFQIDN
-626 VNKVLKSVVRTGLG
+626 VNQVLKSVKRTGLD

-660 LSRYINESVKNHL
+660 LSRYINEGVKDKI

-683 HEEDID
+683 HEADID
-689 TLKLVFDYLIDQGN
+689 NLKRIFDYLIDEDN
-703 TVIIIEHNLTM
+703 TVIVIEHNLTM

-721 VDIGPYAGFA
+721 IDIGPRAGLG
-731 GGKVLYSGLPKGILQ
+731 GGKVLYSGVPKEI
-746 VEGSLTGK
+746 VHEETSLTGK
-754 HLSRYIK
+754 HLLKYIDDSN

>member
-1 MIGKLLWSESMKPIK
+1 MKPIK

-27 ITVEIPKHKLT
+27 ISLEIPKHQLT

-76 QHYDKPIVDRIEN
+76 SHYDKPHVDRIEN

-122 WSRIGT
+122 WSRIGK

-142 NGMCKTCDGLGYI
+142 NGMCKTCDGLGYV

-189 YLYSGLFDNNKKL
+189 YLYSGLFDNDKKL
-202 KDYTKEE
+202 KDYSKEE
-209 LDTFLYQ
+209 MDTFLYQ

-257 KDVNRIVTEQVC
+257 KDVNRIVTEQIC

-281 LSCKINDLNI
+281 LSCKINGLNI
-291 AEFCDLTIDDEIQF
+291 TEFCDLTVDDEIKFLNNIDDE
-305 LKEIKDDKAKYIIEP
+305 KAQYIIEP

-328 KRIGLGYLTLSRET
+328 HRIGLGYLTLSRET

-419 PGSGNHGG
+419 PGSGKHGG
-427 EIIFTGKYNAL
+427 EIIFTGKYNEL
-438 LKADTPTG
+438 LKVNSATG
-446 QALSRVHQFKPNV
+446 KALSQPHTFKEKVRVSNE
-459 RTASDFINIEH
+459 IIELRH
-470 ITKNNLKDVSTR
+470 ITKNNLKDVSVN
-482 IPKGVLTA
+482 IPKHVLTA
-490 ITGVA
+490 VTGVA
-495 GSGKSTLVQTGLR
+495 GSGKSTLIQTGLR
-508 NRADTIYIDQKPVHA
+508 AREDVIYIDQKPVHA

-528 LLTYLNLFDDIRN
+528 LLTYLNVFDDIRA
-541 YYSKATGLKKGMF
+541 YYSKETGLKKGMF

-579 DFVQVCDEC
+579 DFVQQCEVC
-588 HGDRYRE
+588 HGKRYRP
-595 EVRSAK
+595 EVLEAK
-601 VNGYS
+601 VKGYS
-606 IVDLL
+606 IADMLE
-611 NLSVDE
+611 LSVEE
-617 AIGVIPIDN
+617 AIDFFPIES
-626 VNKVLKSVVRTGLG
+626 VNQVLKSVKRTGLD

-660 LSRYINESVKNHL
+660 LSRYINEGVEDKI

-683 HEEDID
+683 HEADID
-689 TLKLVFDYLIDQGN
+689 NLKSIFDYLIDENN
-703 TVIIIEHNLTM
+703 TVIVIEHNLTM
-714 MTYADWI
+714 MTYADWMI
-721 VDIGPYAGFA
+721 DIGPRAGLD
-731 GGKVLYSGLPKGILQ
+731 GGKILYSGVPKEIIY
-746 VEGSLTGK
+746 EENSLTGK
-754 HLSRYIK
+754 HLLRYVEGSI